1 MVGIIGAMS
10 EEVNIIKDEMQF
22 SYEEIIGKVTFY
34 IGSLRNRKIVLAESG
49 IGKVNAAM
57 LATIMIVKFNVK
69 AVCFSGV
76 AGALDSKLK
85 VGDVVI
91 GEKMLQHDMDVREF
105 GLKKGEIPRMDT
117 SVFLSN
123 DRLMEIV
130 KEYKLPNNK
139 IYTGTIISGDQFIS
153 LKQAK
158 QELAAEFNAMC
169 VDMESAAVAQV
180 CHRLDKKCLVI
191 RSISDSVT
199 DDSTMEYSQFTELAA
214 NNSKEL
220 VCHLAEVL
228 SQEQI

>member
-22 SYEEIIGKVTFY
+22 SYEEIIDKFKFY
-34 IGSLRNRKIVLAESG
+34 IERIRNRKIVLAESG

-130 KEYKLPNNK
+130 KEYKLSNNK
-139 IYTGTIISGDQFIS
+139 IYSGTIISGDQFIS

>member
-1 MVGIIGAMS
+1 
-10 EEVNIIKDEMQF
+10 
-22 SYEEIIGKVTFY
+22 
-34 IGSLRNRKIVLAESG
+34 
-49 IGKVNAAM
+49 M

-130 KEYKLPNNK
+130 KEYKLSNNK
-139 IYTGTIISGDQFIS
+139 IYSGTIISGDQFIS